1 MERNEIL
8 KYAKALYKYGQTFD
22 KLKNDLEIAFPE
34 LRKSDDENI
43 RKALINVF
51 ATHKDYEMFF
61 GVSVEDIVAWL
72 EKQQGD
78 KDKFTQQHSL
88 KEDSNVNDETNAPTE
103 YGKYVDECLNEASKH
118 FFSEGEDKYSVAD
131 LFYAGVRCGKS
142 WLEKQ
147 GERHIACSEEQ
158 MKVLDE
164 ILTFA
169 ANHENPYW
177 NNYIFG
183 TLCNFIRQLK
193 GIKL

>member
-8 KYAKALYKYGQTFD
+8 KHVKALYEYSQTSD
-22 KLKNDLEIAFPE
+22 KLKNELAIAFPE
-34 LRKSDDENI
+34 LHKSDDEEI

-51 ATHKDYEMFF
+51 ATHKDYEVFF
-61 GVSVEDIVAWL
+61 GVSVKDIQAWL
-72 EKQQGD
+72 ERQGD
-78 KDKFTQQHSL
+78 H
-88 KEDSNVNDETNAPTE
+88 
-103 YGKYVDECLNEASKH
+103 Y
-118 FFSEGEDKYSVAD
+118 
-131 LFYAGVRCGKS
+131 
-142 WLEKQ
+142 
-147 GERHIACSEEQ
+147 IACSEEQ

-183 TLCNFIRQLK
+183 TLCNLIRQLK

>member
-8 KYAKALYKYGQTFD
+8 KHVKALYEYSQTSD
-22 KLKNDLEIAFPE
+22 KLKNELAIAFPE
-34 LRKSDDENI
+34 LRKSEDEEI

-51 ATHKDYEMFF
+51 ATHKNYEVFF
-61 GVSVEDIVAWL
+61 GVSVEDIQGWL
-72 EKQQGD
+72 E
-78 KDKFTQQHSL
+78 
-88 KEDSNVNDETNAPTE
+88 
-103 YGKYVDECLNEASKH
+103 
-118 FFSEGEDKYSVAD
+118 
-131 LFYAGVRCGKS
+131 R
-142 WLEKQ
+142 Q
-147 GERHIACSEEQ
+147 GEPHIACSEEQ